1 MIVVRTNARAP
12 VPASQ
17 RARAVVSPTALP
29 AVLAAVPHPD
39 PVRARSGPAVN
50 GVRRERSAASGASV
64 LMQVSAVRALNVGQ
78 KGPAA
83 LNVAPAAPRG
93 GPRVVASRPHLADAA
108 PTAPPAVSCAAMTAA
123 MIAAMSGVMTGV
135 MSGANAPRAVALS
148 RLMFPPARRSVSM
161 PLPRMI

>member
-1 MIVVRTNARAP
+1 M
-12 VPASQ
+12 PASQ
-17 RARAVVSPTALP
+17 RALAVVSPTALP
-29 AVLAAVPHPD
+29 AVVAAVPHPD

-123 MIAAMSGVMTGV
+123 MIAAMIAAMSGVMTGV